1 MSLAG
6 VLVVVLLGLVLVE
19 VAVVASGSKNLG
31 GDPPDGDIVIDGV
44 LECRVPVLLV
54 FTCRLLAA
62 SSFSLS

>member
-6 VLVVVLLGLVLVE
+6 VLVMVLLVLVE
-19 VAVVASGSKNLG
+19 AVVVASGSKNLG
-31 GDPPDGDIVIDGV
+31 GDPPDGDIVIEGV

-54 FTCRLLAA
+54 FTCRLFAA